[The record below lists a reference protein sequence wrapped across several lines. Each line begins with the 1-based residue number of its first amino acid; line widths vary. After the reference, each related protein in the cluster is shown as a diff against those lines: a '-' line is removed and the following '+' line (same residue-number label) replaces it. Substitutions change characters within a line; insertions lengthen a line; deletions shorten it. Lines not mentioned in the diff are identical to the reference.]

1 MRAKGAKVSNIH
13 LRFVS
18 PLEPGLTEIFSRF
31 KKVMT
36 IEVNYSDQPDGPLIN
51 DENRRRA
58 QLANILRMQTL
69 VDVDCWSVVYGHPLQ
84 PGELVEVLDSH
95 LITLNS

>member
-1 MRAKGAKVSNIH
+1 
-13 LRFVS
+13 
-18 PLEPGLTEIFSRF
+18 
-31 KKVMT
+31 MT
-36 IEVNYSDQPDGPLIN
+36 IEINYSDRPDGVLIN

-84 PGELVEVLDSH
+84 PGELVEVLDQR
-95 LITLNS
+95 LAAMNS